1 MINSINNSKNLI
13 EEVKLSRKNFNDY
26 SIDYKPLHT
35 KVRNIEKNIYKKLS
49 KIEKIKKKSDLK
61 LN

>member
-1 MINSINNSKNLI
+1 MINNINDSKNFI

-26 SIDYKPLHT
+26 SINYKPLHT

-49 KIEKIKKKSDLK
+49 K
-61 LN
+61 N